1 MPTVKNRLVGGLRG
15 LLHPE
20 RFGRSDSQV
29 LAEQYD
35 DNNAKQMQQ
44 GQWYQCV
51 NQIGIRT
58 GFIFNCRC
66 GTSYPILE
74 AEKLRDYTCG
84 QCKKPLNF
92 AVGVGLKLSKNKDER
107 AASLKQF
114 SGILV
119 ESDWAFHQPDGDWL
133 PMDKAEQV
141 LSLLP
146 VRPSLAR
153 QTGGPRAV
161 STWDES
167 DDELFKWDGDCKPP
181 KGGGGTGGASG
192 GGLTSPISG
201 F

>member
-1 MPTVKNRLVGGLRG
+1 MPTIKNRLVGGLRG

-35 DNNAKQMQQ
+35 DNNARQMQQ

-51 NQIGIRT
+51 NQLGIRT

-66 GTSYPILE
+66 GMSYPILE
-74 AEKLRDYTCG
+74 AEKFRDYTCG

-92 AVGVGLKLSKNKDER
+92 AIGAGLKLSKNKDER

-119 ESDWAFHQPDGDWL
+119 ESDWSVPDKDGNWL
-133 PMDKAEQV
+133 PRDKEEQV

-153 QTGGPRAV
+153 QTGGPRVV
-161 STWDES
+161 STWNDTPDEGFRYEQS
-167 DDELFKWDGDCKPP
+167 DPGV
-181 KGGGGTGGASG
+181 GGGFGN
-192 GGLTSPISG
+192 PR
-201 F
+201 